1 MLHLNEVD
9 STNTFL
15 LRDEALLGQDGL
27 VVCADRQTSGR
38 GRMERSWSSGAF
50 DKKHLFFSIVL
61 HIRPFLRHSISSIT
75 LIFGLAVYRAL
86 SRLGISRHLIKWPN
100 DILVSGR
107 KLCGILCEG
116 RSFGEMYVAVVGIG
130 MNIEGDQG
138 QFGPELYNKVTTLEM
153 VSGVRIKR
161 DAVLH
166 TLLDEIDKIMIEA
179 EQNGLNS
186 LFREWEVSS
195 GIVGKSVLF
204 KYNEKIMSGIITG
217 LDNSGRLVIDTVMGQ
232 ISLVSGEISLF

>member
-1 MLHLNEVD
+1 
-9 STNTFL
+9 
-15 LRDEALLGQDGL
+15 
-27 VVCADRQTSGR
+27 
-38 GRMERSWSSGAF
+38 
-50 DKKHLFFSIVL
+50 
-61 HIRPFLRHSISSIT
+61 
-75 LIFGLAVYRAL
+75 
-86 SRLGISRHLIKWPN
+86 
-100 DILVSGR
+100 
-107 KLCGILCEG
+107 
-116 RSFGEMYVAVVGIG
+116 MYVAVVGIG